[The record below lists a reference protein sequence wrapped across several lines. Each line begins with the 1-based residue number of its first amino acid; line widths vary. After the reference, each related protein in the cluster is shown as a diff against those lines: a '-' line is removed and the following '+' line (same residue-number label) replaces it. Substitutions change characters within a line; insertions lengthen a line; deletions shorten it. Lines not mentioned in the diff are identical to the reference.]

1 MTKHL
6 VKSPLTPD
14 MAAAVDLVADVCQE
28 TVTVE
33 EATTTAPA
41 SSFTARRH
49 RKARPADGTSKLTAD
64 DYVAEYLRQYREKH
78 PERVLRWRITAAR
91 NLLLRMGA
99 RITWPAGDPTAT
111 DSATRITTTTDAPPK
126 SATPERS
133 LKGGADA

>member
-49 RKARPADGTSKLTAD
+49 RKARPTDGTSKLTAD

-111 DSATRITTTTDAPPK
+111 DAATRITTSSTDTPRDMAPGCG
-126 SATPERS
+126 EV
-133 LKGGADA
+133 